1 MWLVLDH
8 THLFLDEGDVGEDEE
23 DVSPKQKQLSED
35 EYLGDQSLPSPRGE
49 GVEEV
54 SSVQDPRETQ
64 TLLLP
69 RCGTD
74 TCVTTLSPAQWIHI
88 SILTELLQLLW
99 TKNYGIEEC
108 GNKRRV
114 KFEMQ
119 KICFQKSTLK

>member
-35 EYLGDQSLPSPRGE
+35 EYLGDQCLPSPRGE

-74 TCVTTLSPAQWIHI
+74 TCVTTLSPAHI
-88 SILTELLQLLW
+88 SILTEFIQLLR
-99 TKNYGIEEC
+99 TKKYGIERSVATN
-108 GNKRRV
+108 GG
-114 KFEMQ
+114 
-119 KICFQKSTLK
+119 